1 VNALDLIVFAAAVF
15 AAVGGYRMGFLTAV
29 PSWIGLLLGFVLGA
43 MAVEPILD
51 RLQDATDVQVALV
64 VLGTLAFTSF
74 IGNGIGLL
82 IGRTMQVA
90 LPLGPA
96 RRADRAAGCGAGFLG
111 AFAAFW
117 FLLPMLGDVHGW
129 MSYEARTSTMAD
141 VVADHL
147 PDPPF
152 SMQLRRFLNDA
163 GIPRVFDA
171 LDPAPDVGAPPS
183 ASTLPQAVV
192 QQVIPSTVKVQ
203 GVACRRIQE
212 GSGWVLADGLVVTNA
227 HVVAGEE
234 TTILQRSDLSEV
246 EATVVAFDPER
257 DLAILRAPD
266 LHRDPL
272 PRATASVGDVG
283 ASFGHPGGGA
293 LRAAPYQVGRKV
305 VATGTDIYDSASTR
319 RDVLVLAAELHPGD
333 SGGALVN
340 PKGEV
345 VGVAFAIAPDKA
357 GVAYALAMSELDAVL
372 QSDLTRTVDTGP
384 CLRD

>member
-1 VNALDLIVFAAAVF
+1 VNTLDLIVFAAALF
-15 AAVGGYRMGFLTAV
+15 AAIGGYRMGFLTAV
-29 PSWIGLLLGFVLGA
+29 PSWLGLMLGFLAGA
-43 MAVEPILD
+43 LVVEPILD
-51 RLQDATDVQVALV
+51 HLQEATDVQVALV
-64 VLGTLAFTSF
+64 VVGTLACTSF

-96 RRADRAAGCGAGFLG
+96 RRADRAAGGVAGFVG

-117 FLLPMLGDVHGW
+117 FLLPLLGDVHGW
-129 MSYEARTSTMAD
+129 MSYETRTSTMAD
-141 VVADHL
+141 VVSDHL

-152 SMQLRRFLNDA
+152 SLELRRFLNNA

-171 LDPAPDVGAPPS
+171 LEPAPDVGAPPT
-183 ASTLPQAVV
+183 ASTLSQAVV
-192 QQVIPSTVKVQ
+192 DRVIPSTVKVQ

-227 HVVAGEE
+227 HVVAGER
-234 TTILQRSDLSEV
+234 TTVLQRSDLSEV
-246 EATVVAFDPER
+246 DATVVAFDPSR
-257 DLAILRAPD
+257 DLAILRAPG

-272 PRATASVGDVG
+272 PRSTASVGDVG

-319 RDVLVLAAELHPGD
+319 RDVLVLAADLHPGD

-357 GVAYALAMSELDAVL
+357 GVAYALAMSELDAVIGG
-372 QSDLTRTVDTGP
+372 DLTHAVDTGP